1 MEEPMR
7 GLALVFSVLV
17 VAAILIFVAFL
28 LRRQEKRHP
37 AKSGAVEM
45 YCTSCGNVAPATR
58 SLRGNS
64 FITFLLIWFMLI
76 PAIVYSIWRHS
87 GSYDHCSACGKAT
100 MIPLSSPIAQK
111 ALKV

>member
-1 MEEPMR
+1 MQGTDP
-7 GLALVFSVLV
+7 GGVWAAFALVVVLF
-17 VAAILIFVAFL
+17 AILWYI
-28 LRRQEKRHP
+28 RQREKQIAALP
-37 AKSGAVEM
+37 EM

-87 GSYDHCSACGKAT
+87 GPYDHCAACGKAT
-100 MIPLSSPIAQK
+100 MIPLTSPIAQK
-111 ALKV
+111 ALQT